1 MGLRSSE
8 KSGGWWLIDVSCHGR
23 PGMAAEACCA
33 TLQSRMGIKSW
44 DHRLRFVPSRGR
56 PNFARVDI
64 KVNTV
69 IVVVSQSSRV
79 SSQAFVH
86 CIISCFSIAVG
97 QSSMD
102 GGLKPTP
109 DIIQL
114 SDSSTTTTLER
125 SGAPSP
131 APCSTEKLMGS
142 WLCSDGPYR
151 EYIEALSGSSP
162 GLKKP
167 DPNNTTTLDGKAR
180 PVGTAKV
187 MLLDAAATGQPD
199 FRTIEFKT
207 DTDVRDHFNTAQ
219 HDHDRRRIYIMEGLS
234 PDIVA
239 AIGGHFFMEP
249 TFFQRQERTCVWSN
263 EFTPVSDAL
272 PQPSLL
278 EPDRSFH
285 LQYCEL
291 RQFNKALE
299 NRYYFCE
306 RTRRHVGMTA
316 PRHKEETTTG
326 ILRRKVSWWSRE
338 TSKGGWDVVILCDPQ
353 LAHLSP
359 DPKEI
364 VPGEK
369 KPRFIEDP
377 FNNLSNQPFQDGY
390 TDFLPAISFDK
401 IASRKD
407 RGHHPHA
414 SMCQDLIHYYTHNA
428 DMVPDTDW
436 KTPALSAVFLK
447 KIVAAHYLQLV
458 DYIKVML
465 PSLEAR
471 LTTAWVEE
479 QDQWKSLQTI
489 SRRCGNYRDDIEDA
503 LLSLGYSLDSP
514 TASSSHGSSRVRT
527 CDWKDCE
534 KDFLYA
540 YYRLKVLKER
550 ADNLMQAMTGLASIA
565 GNRQALEEAKRVKR
579 LNLLALLF
587 IPLAYTSSLFGMEG
601 RFAPNGTL
609 CHFVYALGKSRHY
622 WCK

>member
-1 MGLRSSE
+1 M
-8 KSGGWWLIDVSCHGR
+8 
-23 PGMAAEACCA
+23 
-33 TLQSRMGIKSW
+33 TQSNEE
-44 DHRLRFVPSRGR
+44 RL
-56 PNFARVDI
+56 
-64 KVNTV
+64 T
-69 IVVVSQSSRV
+69 
-79 SSQAFVH
+79 
-86 CIISCFSIAVG
+86 
-97 QSSMD
+97 
-102 GGLKPTP
+102 PTAG
-109 DIIQL
+109 IQL
-114 SDSSTTTTLER
+114 SVLSTTTTLAR
-125 SGAPSP
+125 SEASGP
-131 APCSTEKLMGS
+131 APTSTDEHKPIGS
-142 WLCSDGPYR
+142 WLCADGPYR
-151 EYIEALSGSSP
+151 EYIEALSGSNP
-162 GLKKP
+162 GLKNP
-167 DPNNTTTLDGKAR
+167 DPNNTTTQDGKAR
-180 PVGTAKV
+180 PVGTARV
-187 MLLDAAATGQPD
+187 VLLDAAATGQPSFQTTD
-199 FRTIEFKT
+199 FKSAT
-207 DTDVRDHFNTAQ
+207 DLRNHFSKAK
-219 HDHDRRRIYIMEGLS
+219 HDHDRRRIYIMEGLA
-234 PDIVA
+234 PDTVA

-263 EFTPVSDAL
+263 DFTPVSDAL

-364 VPGEK
+364 VEGEK
-369 KPRFIEDP
+369 NPRLIENV
-377 FNNLSNQPFQDGY
+377 FQELTNEPFQEGY
-390 TDFLPAISFDK
+390 TDFLPTIPYDK
-401 IASRKD
+401 IAAKMD
-407 RGHHPHA
+407 HPHPHT
-414 SMCQDLIHYYTHNA
+414 SMCQDLIHYYAHYA
-428 DMVPDTDW
+428 DMLPDTHW
-436 KTPALSAVFLK
+436 QTPALSAVFLK

-514 TASSSHGSSRVRT
+514 NPNSPNAGSRIY
-527 CDWKDCE
+527 DWKDCE
-534 KDFLYA
+534 KDFQYA

-601 RFAPNGTL
+601 TYAPNGDDFWIYWVSAFGVVVAT
-609 CHFVYALGKSRHY
+609 FIITWALDNAQDDVGQWTSGPLKYLKFWRWGREKEVAENMTRKATGLY
-622 WCK
+622 K